1 MKFVKIGVDREACG
15 MTRTSE
21 ITDVNGDAEGI
32 GNPTVVR
39 RDHITTEVK
48 VDLLTIAVKKDAL
61 SKIETTDDI
70 VIAVVETNMTVET
83 TRPDRGTP
91 KNKEVLFVD
100 KASCCTIER
109 L

>member
-1 MKFVKIGVDREACG
+1 MKFVKIGVDREACS

-39 RDHITTEVK
+39 KDHITIEVK
-48 VDLLTIAVKKDAL
+48 VDLPMIAVTKDAL

-70 VIAVVETNMTVET
+70 VIGVVEINMTVET
-83 TRPDRGTP
+83 TRPDRETP
-91 KNKEVLFVD
+91 RNKEVPFVD
-100 KASCCTIER
+100 R
-109 L
+109 RHVVL